1 MVAENQIRPAT
12 TSEVLTKQI
21 LELRPSRKRRRE
33 AVQDQ
38 GGEAPFQE
46 DLMMNQV
53 HDDDEAQPG
62 YLELP
67 VEPGPQPVLPPPGL
81 GAEQGEEE
89 TPVPVPEETIVQM
102 EQEEIPVPELEP
114 TSPADGESEQPE
126 PEVATT

>member
-62 YLELP
+62 YL
-67 VEPGPQPVLPPPGL
+67 
-81 GAEQGEEE
+81 GASCGAW
-89 TPVPVPEETIVQM
+89 
-102 EQEEIPVPELEP
+102 
-114 TSPADGESEQPE
+114 TSTCS
-126 PEVATT
+126 TTTWTWC